1 MSPIEQSIDGNNNL
15 QVAGDFHYN
24 ITTPVTK
31 GGLKALIDKI
41 VEECN
46 EDLELSGFISELN
59 DYIIVNPR
67 RSIVG
72 LENKLNISGRS
83 SFIDNGIT
91 LKDRF
96 SRKLYKNQLSLSS
109 QTIYLH
115 VLAYISKTFR
125 HKIKP
130 LLIAEASDLDLQN
143 AIFSDIVDHIYDQIA
158 DPTVNLTME
167 DIEGMLYFLSG
178 QCHLDWSNK

>member
-1 MSPIEQSIDGNNNL
+1 MSAIEQAIDGNNNL
-15 QVAGDFHYN
+15 QLAVTGDLYY
-24 ITTPVTK
+24 TPPVVK
-31 GGLKALIDKI
+31 GSLKTLIDS
-41 VEECN
+41 VVMECN
-46 EDLELSGFISELN
+46 EDQELSGFISELQ
-59 DYIIVNPR
+59 DYINVNPR
-67 RSIVG
+67 RRIVG
-72 LENKLNISGRS
+72 LENKLNNSGRS

-96 SRKLYKNQLSLSS
+96 SRKLYKNQLSLSA

-130 LLIAEASDLDLQN
+130 LLLAEVSDLDLQN
-143 AIFSDIVDHIYDQIA
+143 AIFDEIVDHIYDQIA
-158 DPTVNLTME
+158 APTVNLTIE